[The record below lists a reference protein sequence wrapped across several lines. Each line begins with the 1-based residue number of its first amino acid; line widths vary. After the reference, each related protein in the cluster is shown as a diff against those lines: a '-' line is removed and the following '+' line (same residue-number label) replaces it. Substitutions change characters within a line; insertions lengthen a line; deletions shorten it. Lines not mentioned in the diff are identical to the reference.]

1 LGLPRRQLLHENPQ
15 RGRQGVFERAT
26 KFDYLDKNP
35 LDKLDPI
42 TVVEVPT
49 LPVTP
54 EEFTLL
60 LASVAC
66 LKEKYHRTMTALI
79 LLMRWSGLSIM
90 DAACLR
96 RDALRADNRL
106 RTYRKKTGEYVYIK
120 LPQFVADLLRAH
132 GNMPATYFFWNPT
145 RRSAK
150 SQVIAV
156 EHRLASIYDAA
167 RITPRGAHRLRDT
180 FAVEFLNSGS
190 DVEDLAMLLGH
201 SNSNTTKKHY
211 MPGVRSRQ
219 IKLDAAVD
227 RSLAAQGIH
236 EQTIVRPALPIQ
248 LQ

>member
-106 RTYRKKTGEYVYIK
+106 RTYRKKTGEYVLY
-120 LPQFVADLLRAH
+120 Q
-132 GNMPATYFFWNPT
+132 
-145 RRSAK
+145 
-150 SQVIAV
+150 
-156 EHRLASIYDAA
+156 AA
-167 RITPRGAHRLRDT
+167 A
-180 FAVEFLNSGS
+180 
-190 DVEDLAMLLGH
+190 
-201 SNSNTTKKHY
+201 
-211 MPGVRSRQ
+211 VRSR
-219 IKLDAAVD
+219 
-227 RSLAAQGIH
+227 LAAGTWQHARHLFLLEPDTAQRQVASYSGGAPTGEHLRRGEGHASWRTPITRYLCRGISELRQRCRGLSHVARTLQQQHH
-236 EQTIVRPALPIQ
+236 EETLHAGGQEPSN
-248 LQ
+248 